1 MQISIG
7 FFLHLRGN
15 DTYNEGDDKQNCT
28 TISSLH
34 TYYLAGVEISQNWI
48 QILILWAMM
57 WLETDYCGVKI
68 DQNRLLYIIF
78 LPVVTFKT

>member
-1 MQISIG
+1 MLLLSTSAFHPDKYSTVILCSIFLISMQISIG

-48 QILILWAMM
+48 QILIL
-57 WLETDYCGVKI
+57 
-68 DQNRLLYIIF
+68 
-78 LPVVTFKT
+78 